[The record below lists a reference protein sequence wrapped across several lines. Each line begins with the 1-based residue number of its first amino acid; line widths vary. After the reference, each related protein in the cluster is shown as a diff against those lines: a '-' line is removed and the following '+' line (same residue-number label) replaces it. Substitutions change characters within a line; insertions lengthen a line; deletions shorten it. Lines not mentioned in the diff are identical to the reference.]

1 MKILQ
6 CHHQDFKPKWQKV
19 LKRRE
24 KLIDRLSDEVDG
36 IIKNYRQNQEAAL
49 IELAKKYDGVDLSL
63 DQLWVEPDQIKNSHK
78 VVSAEVRQAVDHT
91 ISRVERFQSEMRRS
105 SFQAQLESGL
115 YWGVEV
121 KPLERVGI
129 YVPHSYFLTAILCA
143 VPAKLAGVKE
153 IVLATPPQK
162 KLEAPFVD
170 PALLYVAKVFDIQ
183 HVLVSGGVGALSAL
197 AFGAEAFSP
206 VQKIVGPTGKLGLV
220 AKQRL
225 SGYVGID
232 MFAGP
237 SDCAFVADKSTSKEA
252 LVADIIGMAD
262 HNPEAEIFV
271 FHDDENWLQSLL
283 EMMIGSLTEIKEQE
297 TRDSIRDCFEGNM
310 HFVVTKG
317 VKESIH
323 LLNELAPGIAVL
335 SFEKA
340 NDFRDRVQ
348 ACGCLLLGAFTPPV
362 SLDLIGGGTGIVPTL
377 GTAAF
382 SSMSSPA
389 AYQRIYSVVELNFEA
404 LQRLQKESIELSKT
418 EGFMTHSN
426 VFESRRPKS

>member
-1 MKILQ
+1 VKVLH
-6 CHHQDFKPKWQKV
+6 CHHQDFDTKWQKI

-24 KLIDRLSDEVDG
+24 RLIDRFSEEVEE
-36 IIKNYRQNQEAAL
+36 IIKNYRLHREQAL
-49 IELAKKYDGVDLSL
+49 IDLAKRYDGVELNQE
-63 DQLWVEPDQIKNSHK
+63 QLWVEPDQIKNSHK
-78 VVSAEVRQAVDHT
+78 VLSPEIRLAVDHT
-91 ISRVERFQSEMRRS
+91 IKRVERFQTEMRRS
-105 SFQAQLESGL
+105 SFQAQLESGV

-162 KLEAPFVD
+162 KFGAPFVD
-170 PALLYVAKVFDIQ
+170 PALLYVAKVFDVQ
-183 HVLVSGGVGALSAL
+183 HILVSGGVGALSAM
-197 AFGAEAFSP
+197 AFGAEAFEP
-206 VQKIVGPTGKLGLV
+206 VQKIVGPTGKLGMV
-220 AKQRL
+220 AKQKL

-237 SDCAFVADKSTSKEA
+237 TDIAFVGDKTSSKTSMA
-252 LVADIIGMAD
+252 ADIIALAD

-271 FHDDENWLQSLL
+271 FHENEDWLQSLL
-283 EMMIGSLTEIKEQE
+283 ELMINALTEIKEAE
-297 TRDSIRDCFEGNM
+297 TRESIRQCFEDNM
-310 HFVVTKG
+310 HFILTKG
-317 VKESIH
+317 HKESIER
-323 LLNELAPGIAVL
+323 LNQLAPGIAIL
-335 SFEKA
+335 SFQKA
-340 NDFRDRVQ
+340 HELKDRVK

-389 AYQRIYSVVELNFEA
+389 AYQRIYSVVELDQEA
-404 LQRLQKESIELSKT
+404 LARLQRESIELSKT
-418 EGFMTHSN
+418 EGFMTHSR
-426 VFESRRPKS
+426 VFESRLPKV